1 MKVQYK
7 QSFQQAMLGIIL
19 VPLLSTLSVLFCVF
33 NANAANTAPSTMNF
47 QGRLTDTSGNIVAN
61 GSYNVKFT
69 IYNAGS
75 SAIWTETRETTNRVV
90 VANGLFSVQ
99 LGSVT
104 PITPALFTTTGLTL
118 GVTMA
123 NPATATCST
132 ASCQTWEAEMSPR
145 SPIAT
150 SAYAFNADT
159 IDGIDGASL
168 AQLGANNTFTGTQSI
183 TATSATALTVG
194 SLLTA
199 DTSGTIVKVGTS
211 GSATGGASVRLL
223 STVSEF
229 STSVRVGNGTDGID
243 FTTSGVQLKG
253 TARPT
258 RTITLAPEFPGAT
271 FTADGTNNNGTLS
284 SDFCSQ
290 ALTINATACPTSGDV
305 HNYYAWTTTQ
315 ATAQDYDVYVR
326 YRVPSDF
333 STSSLSNVYMYGWRT
348 GASDTVEIALFQA
361 NMTQCGTTTN
371 VATGTATWT
380 ETAMAGTLSSC
391 SIAAD
396 DVVTFRIK
404 LTAGAASDITRAGEI
419 RFSYLS
425 KY

>member
-1 MKVQYK
+1 MEYK
-7 QSFQQAMLGIIL
+7 HAKCWYVMPVIISVAL
-19 VPLLSTLSVLFCVF
+19 VSALSALFCVYT
-33 NANAANTAPSTMNF
+33 ARAANTLPTTMNF
-47 QGRLTDTSGNIVAN
+47 QGRLADASGNIVAS
-61 GSYNVKFT
+61 GSYNVKFA

-75 SAIWTETRETTNRVV
+75 TVIWSETRETTNRVV
-90 VANGLFSVQ
+90 VNNGLFSIQ
-99 LGSVT
+99 LGSVNPLT
-104 PITPALFTTTGLTL
+104 PSLFNATGLTL

-132 ASCQTWEAEMSPR
+132 ASCQTWEAEMTPR

-168 AQLGANNTFTGTQSI
+168 AQLGANTFTGAQSI
-183 TATSATALTVG
+183 TATNTSALSVG
-194 SLLTA
+194 TLLTA
-199 DTSGTIVKVGTS
+199 DTTNSVVKVGTS
-211 GSATGGASVRLL
+211 GTASGGATVRLL
-223 STVSEF
+223 STAAE
-229 STSVRVGNGTDGID
+229 
-243 FTTSGVQLKG
+243 FTTSIRVGDATNGVDITSTGIQLNG

-258 RTITLAPEFPGAT
+258 RTVTLAPEFPGAT

-290 ALTINATACPTSGDV
+290 ALAINGTACPTSGDV

-315 ATAQDYDVYVR
+315 ASAQDYDVYVR
-326 YRVPSDF
+326 YRIPSDF
-333 STSSLSNVYMYGWRT
+333 STGTLANLYMYGWRT
-348 GASDTVEIALFQA
+348 GASDSVEIALFQA

-391 SIAAD
+391 TIAAD

-404 LTAGAASDITRAGEI
+404 LVAGANNDIARAGEI
-419 RFSYLS
+419 RFSYKS